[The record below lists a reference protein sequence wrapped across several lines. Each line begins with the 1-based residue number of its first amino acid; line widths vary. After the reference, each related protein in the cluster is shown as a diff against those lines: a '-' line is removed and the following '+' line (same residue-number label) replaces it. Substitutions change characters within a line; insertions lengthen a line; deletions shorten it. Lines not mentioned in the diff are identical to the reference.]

1 VTARFLYLDNGGWPT
16 NWDATRYFAYLR
28 KVRSKLPMDLQSL
41 TDKQRY
47 ALPSDSDLSLWRST
61 LNYIHVNGATIVI
74 GGVNETESRRFE
86 LIYSGVCKVQTTSS
100 RFYFMPALVI
110 QELVQL
116 RNGLLRHTLSDM
128 GGDLTTIHASSIAFQ
143 ESIIQ

>member
-1 VTARFLYLDNGGWPT
+1 
-16 NWDATRYFAYLR
+16 
-28 KVRSKLPMDLQSL
+28 MDLQSL

-100 RFYFMPALVI
+100 RLYFMPALVI